1 LPTDEPLHILLVD
14 DNAVNLMVAQLQ
26 LRKIWPQAHV
36 SSADSGP
43 QALRLLD
50 AQTFDLALVD
60 MIMPGMDGMQ
70 LTHQARTQFGHRVA
84 HMPIIALTA
93 NTHPSERERCLAA
106 GMDAVLHK
114 PIDSAEL
121 VRVVSA
127 LVREARA

>member
-1 LPTDEPLHILLVD
+1 MQILLVD

-26 LRKIWPQAHV
+26 LRKLWPAANITC
-36 SSADSGP
+36 ADNGP

-60 MIMPGMDGMQ
+60 MVMPGMDGMQ
-70 LTHQARTQFGHRVA
+70 LTRQVRTQFAQITAR
-84 HMPIIALTA
+84 MPIIALTA
-93 NTHPSERERCLAA
+93 NTHPAERERCLAA

-114 PIDSAEL
+114 PIDNVEL